1 MDALDH
7 RSSHA
12 TGSARPAPPRAGA
25 SPITADLLMCPPRYY
40 GIDYEINPWMNRQRQ
55 VVRRRAMAQWRNLY
69 RALTG
74 ETATLSGPVAE
85 VELLSPKWG
94 LPDLVFTA
102 NAGLVYGNRFVP
114 SRFRHQERAGEEPI
128 FRAWFAEHG
137 FELVDLPEGCAFE
150 GAGDALFC
158 GETLFAGY
166 YYRSDIRSHRM
177 LSERLGV
184 PVLSLE
190 LVDPRFYHLDTCF
203 CPLDSAAAI
212 YYPGAFDEYGRRVLQ
227 ERIPHLIGI
236 NDEDAARF
244 GANAVVLGRDVFLNA
259 GCDTL
264 YRQLEEHGLQ
274 PHAVELGEFLKSGGS
289 AKCLTLD
296 LQAPR

>member
-1 MDALDH
+1 
-7 RSSHA
+7 
-12 TGSARPAPPRAGA
+12 
-25 SPITADLLMCPPRYY
+25 MCPPRYY
-40 GIDYEINPWMNRQRQ
+40 GIEYEINLWMNRRRQ
-55 VVRRRAMAQWRNLY
+55 VERRLAATQWRALY
-69 RALTG
+69 RALTE
-74 ETATLSGPVAE
+74 ETSPGGPAAR
-85 VELLSPKWG
+85 VELLTPRRG

-102 NAGLVYGNRFVP
+102 NAGLVYGNQFVP
-114 SRFRHQERAGEEPI
+114 SRFRHPERAGEEPI
-128 FRAWFAEHG
+128 FRAWFGEHG

-166 YYRSDIRSHRM
+166 HYRSDIRSHRM
-177 LSERLGV
+177 LSDLLGV

-203 CPLDSAAAI
+203 GPLDGKTAM
-212 YYPGAFDEYGRRVLQ
+212 YYPGAFDDYGRRVLQ
-227 ERIPHLIGI
+227 ERIPHLIALA
-236 NDEDAARF
+236 DEDAARF
-244 GANAVVLGRDVFLNA
+244 GANAVVLGRQVFLNA

-264 YRQLEEHGLQ
+264 CRQLEEHGFQ
-274 PHAVELGEFLKSGGS
+274 THAVELGEFLKSGGS

>member
-1 MDALDH
+1 METVDRHSTDLK
-7 RSSHA
+7 RSS
-12 TGSARPAPPRAGA
+12 PV
-25 SPITADLLMCPPRYY
+25 TADLLMCLPRHY
-40 GIDYEINPWMNRQRQ
+40 GIDYEINPWMDRRRQ
-55 VVRRRAMAQWRNLY
+55 VDRRRAVAQWRNLY

-74 ETATLSGPVAE
+74 ETATPRGPVAE
-85 VELLSPKWG
+85 VELLAPQRG

-114 SRFRHQERAGEEPI
+114 SRFRHVERAGEEPI
-128 FRAWFAEHG
+128 FRAWFGEHG

-166 YYRSDIRSHRM
+166 HYRSDIRSHRM

-203 CPLDSAAAI
+203 GPLDGETAM
-212 YYPGAFDEYGRRVLQ
+212 YYPGAFDDYGRRVLQ
-227 ERIPHLIGI
+227 ERIPHLIALS
-236 NDEDAARF
+236 DEDAARF
-244 GANAVVLGRDVFLNA
+244 GANAVVLGRQVFLNA

-264 YRQLEEHGLQ
+264 CRQLEEHGFQ

>member
-1 MDALDH
+1 METVDRHSTDLK
-7 RSSHA
+7 RSS
-12 TGSARPAPPRAGA
+12 PV
-25 SPITADLLMCPPRYY
+25 TADLLMCLPRHY
-40 GIDYEINPWMNRQRQ
+40 GIDYEINPWMDRRRQ
-55 VVRRRAMAQWRNLY
+55 VDRRRAVAQWRNLY

-74 ETATLSGPVAE
+74 ETATPRGPVAE
-85 VELLSPKWG
+85 VELLAPQRG

-114 SRFRHQERAGEEPI
+114 SRFRHVERAGEEPI

-158 GETLFAGY
+158 GENLFAGY
-166 YYRSDIRSHRM
+166 HYRSDIRSHRM

-203 CPLDSAAAI
+203 CPLDGESAI
-212 YYPGAFDEYGRRVLQ
+212 YYPGAFDDYGRRVLQ
-227 ERIPHLIGI
+227 ERIPHPIGI
-236 NDEDAARF
+236 DDEDAALF

-264 YRQLEEHGLQ
+264 YRQLEERGFQ

-296 LQAPR
+296 LQSPR